1 MTVTHKKIIMIKK
14 RGIEMK
20 FKKII
25 STCLVVATALTVFS
39 GCGQQKDDGKVHIS
53 VGNWP
58 NAENQV
64 LHERYSNN
72 REAFLAQY
80 PDVDLKPDTYAFN
93 TKDFVAKAVAKQLPT
108 VFEAPFTETKNIPNA
123 GYCEDVS
130 SYLENY
136 GFMDYLNPEVL
147 DIVSGENGEIWGVPY
162 NVYAQGLYI
171 NKAIFKEAGLVNE
184 DGTVK
189 APQTYE
195 EMAEFAKIIKEKTGK
210 AGYVMPTI
218 DNCGGWHF
226 INVAWSYGT
235 KFMEQDKDGKWK
247 AIFNSPEFK
256 AAVEWLY
263 DMKWKYDALPAQSA
277 VSNDDRSMM
286 FGTGQ
291 AAMMFSTPPA
301 NELSTKFDMNIE
313 DIACVRMPAGPAKR
327 AAQLGGSI
335 LFFSKGTTQEQF
347 NACMDWNVFKGAYI
361 TEITEESL
369 AKSESSFQDA
379 LKAKQIIIPGTVLPI
394 MVNRENE
401 DKLLALRDKYSNVDM
416 KDYEDYLSF
425 KDVELTP
432 EEPACC
438 QQLYSILDG
447 IVQKVITDK
456 DVDIDAVIEE
466 AVKDFQTNHLD
477 NM

>member
-1 MTVTHKKIIMIKK
+1 
-14 RGIEMK
+14 MK
-20 FKKII
+20 FKKTIGI
-25 STCLVVATALTVFS
+25 CLAIVTALTIMS
-39 GCGQQKDDGKVHIS
+39 GCGKKQDDGKVHIS
-53 VGNWP
+53 VANWP
-58 NAENQV
+58 SKENQT
-64 LHERYSNN
+64 LYERYSKNL
-72 REAFLAQY
+72 EEFTKKY
-80 PDVDLKPDTYAFN
+80 PNVDLKPDTYSFN
-93 TKDFVAKAVAKQLPT
+93 TKDFLAKAVAKQLPT

-123 GYCEDVS
+123 GYCEDIS
-130 SYLENY
+130 SYLKNY
-136 GFMDYLNPEVL
+136 GFMEYLNPDLL
-147 DIVSGENGEIWGVPY
+147 DLVRGENGEIWGVPY
-162 NVYAQGLYI
+162 SVYAQGLYI
-171 NKAIFKEAGLVNE
+171 NKAIFKEAGLVNA

-189 APQTYE
+189 VPQTYE
-195 EMAEFAKIIKEKTGK
+195 EMAEYAKIIIEKTGN
-210 AGYVMPTI
+210 AGYVIPTI

-226 INVAWSYGT
+226 INIAWSYGT

-247 AIFNSPEFK
+247 ATFNSPEFK
-256 AAVEWLY
+256 AAVQWLY

-301 NELSTKFDMNIE
+301 NELSIKFDMNIK

-335 LFFSKGTTQEQF
+335 LFFAKGTTQEQF
-347 NACMDWNVFKGAYI
+347 NACIDWYKFKGAYT
-361 TEITEESL
+361 TEITEDYL
-369 AKSESSFQDA
+369 KKSEESYQDSYA
-379 LKAKQIIIPGTVLPI
+379 MKQIVLPKTVLPI
-394 MVNRENE
+394 LINRENE
-401 DKLLALRDKYSNVDM
+401 DKLQALREKYTNVDPA
-416 KDYEDYLSF
+416 DYDDYFGF

-438 QQLYSILDG
+438 QQLYSIMDG

-456 DVDIDAVIEE
+456 DVNIDDIIEE